1 MESLQVAV
9 DEAAERT
16 GFSGVVRV
24 DRAGETEL
32 CAAYGFAD
40 RAHGIPNTVETLFAT
55 ASATKGLTALAV
67 MSLVERGTLELG
79 TTARSLLGDDLPL
92 IADDVTVEHLLAH
105 RSGIGDYLD
114 EDALADIADYVM
126 PVPVHELATTE
137 QYLAVLDGHPTVSP
151 AGERFAY
158 NNGGYVVLALLAE
171 RASGVDFH
179 ELVRTLVCEPAGMVD
194 TAFLRSDELP
204 GRAALGYLGRRRPAD
219 ERAPS
224 AGARHRRRRR
234 LLDGR
239 RPQRLLGRAVRR
251 TDRRAGA
258 RSPRWC
264 DRTATGR
271 RSPGATASGSTS
283 HATGEGSG
291 SRGTT
296 RACRS
301 PACTSPRRRPPTPS
315 SRTGR
320 TAPGRSSRLLNER
333 LGT

>member
-1 MESLQVAV
+1 MQSLQAAV
-9 DEAAERT
+9 DGAAERT
-16 GFSGVVRV
+16 GFSGVVSL
-24 DRAGETEL
+24 DRAGDTEL
-32 CAAYGFAD
+32 ATAYGFAD
-40 RAHGIPNTVETLFAT
+40 RAHAIPNTVRTLFAT
-55 ASATKGLTALAV
+55 ASGTKGLTALAV

-79 TTARSLLGDDLPL
+79 TTARSLLGEDLPL

-114 EDALADIADYVM
+114 EDTVADIGDYVM
-126 PVPVHELATTE
+126 PVPVHELASTE
-137 QYLAVLDGHPTVSP
+137 QFLPVLDGHETVFP

-179 ELVRTLVCEPAGMVD
+179 QLVRTLVCEPAGMVD

-204 GRAALGYLGRRRPAD
+204 GRAALGYLSVDGLRTNVFHLPVLGSGDGGIYSTAPTSARSGTRSSPDGSSRR
-219 ERAPS
+219 S
-224 AGARHRRRRR
+224 G
-234 LLDGR
+234 
-239 RPQRLLGRAVRR
+239 
-251 TDRRAGA
+251 
-258 RSPRWC
+258 SPRWC
-264 DRTATGR
+264 DRAATGR
-271 RSPGATASGSTS
+271 RSPSATDSGSTC
-283 HATGEGSG
+283 TRRVTRSG

-301 PACTSPRRRPPTPS
+301 PACTSPRHRSPTPS

-320 TAPGRSSRLLNER
+320 TVPGRSIRLLDER